1 MSIKSGVFNEWRCCG
16 GAGWQCVSGCFLCHR
31 HTWCLLRGVEEVVL
45 TDSQQQHPARSWVW
59 GMLLISDQLDD
70 VVRVSQQRCSP
81 FASVKRMSEG
91 SLSAG
96 HSPARRGALSIR
108 SSQL

>member
-1 MSIKSGVFNEWRCCG
+1 M
-16 GAGWQCVSGCFLCHR
+16 
-31 HTWCLLRGVEEVVL
+31 CLLRGVEEVVL
-45 TDSQQQHPARSWVW
+45 TDSQHQRPARSWGW

-96 HSPARRGALSIR
+96 RSPARRGALSIH